1 MGGNWKEDNGEESP
15 ERGEKGRGLKR
26 LKGKKG
32 AKTKPEGCPKRKCK
46 SCLNSQCPMGLQTC
60 QKKAFSNECK
70 NDCPDAVCDLKKLFK
85 KPKVCKPCRKC
96 LGKKCGKKEI
106 EKIVTSECD
115 NICSGV
121 DIYTGKNDPEAC
133 KKCKKGAKFVCQD
146 INCKAQ
152 CKCAPF
158 R

>member
-46 SCLNSQCPMGLQTC
+46 SCLNSRCHMGLQTC

-70 NDCPDAVCDLKKLFK
+70 NDCPDAVCDLKNLRCVNHAGSALEKNVGRKKLK
-85 KPKVCKPCRKC
+85 KLSRQNV
-96 LGKKCGKKEI
+96 I
-106 EKIVTSECD
+106 I
-115 NICSGV
+115 
-121 DIYTGKNDPEAC
+121 
-133 KKCKKGAKFVCQD
+133 
-146 INCKAQ
+146 
-152 CKCAPF
+152 
-158 R
+158 